1 MDLKLFEDTQED
13 YLKMLYNN
21 LEGNNDKFIQR
32 IRNISSDS
40 HKEVLSNEAELKSLI
55 NKNIPKLSNQKKKEI
70 FDQLENFKSSKENVI
85 GIINEEYY
93 KQGGRDV
100 FRFIVQLLN

>member
-1 MDLKLFEDTQED
+1 MDLKLFEESQED

-32 IRNISSDS
+32 IKSVSSDRR
-40 HKEVLSNEAELKSLI
+40 KEVLSNEAELKSLI

-100 FRFIVQLLN
+100 FKFIVQLLN